1 MADMIA
7 RALALE
13 ASAEIS
19 ESLSHKA
26 DLVNGTVPLSQ
37 IPPAAIEREFVVEN
51 DTARFALT
59 TEEVQLGDTVMVVA
73 TNRMYLVIDT
83 DYLDSEL
90 GYQVYV
96 AGKATEAVADQNGD
110 TIDTTYVKKVS
121 GKGLSTEDFTTEE
134 KNKLTGIE
142 AEANKTIV
150 DSALDSSST
159 NPVQNKVIKEVLDNK
174 VDKVSGKELSTNDYT
189 TEEKTKLSELSNYDD
204 TALTSRV
211 YALET
216 TVGDINSILE
226 EAL

>member
-59 TEEVQLGDTVMVVA
+59 TEEVQLGDTVRVVA

-134 KNKLTGIE
+134 KTKLAGLSNYDDT
-142 AEANKTIV
+142 
-150 DSALDSSST
+150 S
-159 NPVQNKVIKEVLDNK
+159 VLSDLANK
-174 VDKVSGKELSTNDYT
+174 VDKVSGKGLSTNDYT
-189 TEEKTKLSELSNYDD
+189 TEEKTKLAGLSNYDD

-211 YALET
+211 SALET
-216 TVGDINSILE
+216 TVGDINSVLE
-226 EAL
+226 EVL